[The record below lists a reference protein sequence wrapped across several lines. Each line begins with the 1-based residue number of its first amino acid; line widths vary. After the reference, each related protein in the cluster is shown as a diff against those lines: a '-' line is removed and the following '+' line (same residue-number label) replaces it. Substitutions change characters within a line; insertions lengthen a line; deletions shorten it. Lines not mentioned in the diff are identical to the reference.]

1 TPLAP
6 LWMCACIAGPVSFAN
21 VSFHFSVC
29 PLSVPLNKPCAAAS
43 LTTCFGT
50 SWPEL
55 SAAVQTVVWAAP
67 NESAASASAQTAPAA
82 NNDTSLLILSS
93 SPGRWPTL
101 VVSPGNSVELGLRFA
116 LRKRPQPR
124 DRQPVLVDAGG
135 DKMLAPS
142 RVKGRLSEYS
152 KGPEGGAVAVCLAS
166 TATAAGA
173 RPAPICASQ
182 RSAL

>member
-1 TPLAP
+1 MVDVPVWPFLHGVQSDTTTGPATPLAP

-29 PLSVPLNKPCAAAS
+29 PLSVPLNKPWAAAS

-67 NESAASASAQTAPAA
+67 SESAASASAQTAPAA

-93 SPGRWPTL
+93 SPGRWSTL
-101 VVSPGNSVELGLRFA
+101 VVSPSGNSVELGLRFA
-116 LRKRPQPR
+116 LRTRPPPAR
-124 DRQPVLVDAGG
+124 SAARPYRRRRRQDAG
-135 DKMLAPS
+135 
-142 RVKGRLSEYS
+142 
-152 KGPEGGAVAVCLAS
+152 
-166 TATAAGA
+166 
-173 RPAPICASQ
+173 
-182 RSAL
+182 